1 MDYKNPIPL
10 WSSWTK
16 FPKTEKNPKIFFRK
30 RKEEPVRR
38 PKYLSGP
45 GLCLL
50 LVLLLV
56 GWWAGAGLGVAE
68 TLKVERPDM
77 QLYEAPNFGSTSL
90 GPVPVGSEVA
100 VLSRSGDWV
109 QVRYQDKTG
118 WLHKLAFPQAQGP
131 GISIPGLLT
140 GGPVQ
145 ETKSDEVALAG
156 KGFTP
161 EVEASYRQ
169 KNPSLNY
176 AQVDQVERFQVSPTQ
191 LAAFIKEGGLTP

>member
-1 MDYKNPIPL
+1 V
-10 WSSWTK
+10 
-16 FPKTEKNPKIFFRK
+16 K
-30 RKEEPVRR
+30 RPAF
-38 PKYLSGP
+38 LSGP
-45 GLCLL
+45 GLWLLLLL
-50 LVLLLV
+50 LVA
-56 GWWAGAGLGVAE
+56 GWWAGSGLVLAE

-77 QLYEAPNFGSTSL
+77 QLYEGPNFGSASL
-90 GPVPVGSEVA
+90 GSVPVGAEVD

-109 QVRYQDKTG
+109 QVNYQGQKG
-118 WLHKLAFPQAQGP
+118 WLHKLAFPQAQGS
-131 GISIPGLLT
+131 GFKLPGLLT

-176 AQVDQVERFQVSPTQ
+176 AQVDEVERFRVSPTQ